1 MKENYFR
8 QKSFCFLLI
17 SLFRAVQNK
26 QTKNGEKTMPRLFG
40 TDGARGVANSELTC
54 ELAMKIGRAAAVVL
68 AGAGKSR
75 PKILI
80 GQDPRISSQML
91 EAALTAGICSVGA
104 DVLRIGTV
112 PTPAVAYLVKKY
124 EADAGVMISASH
136 NSCEYNGIKLFSGT
150 GFKLSD
156 ELEDKIEELVKS
168 GVYDGAHPTGENV
181 GRVIE
186 IQNAV
191 EDYINHVVSTVDV
204 RFDGMKVAL
213 DCANGS
219 SSVCAEQ
226 LYKRLGAEVSVIHNH
241 PDGININ
248 DKCGSTHM
256 ESLKAF
262 VKANEMDIG
271 LAFDGDADRCLA
283 VDSDGNLVDG
293 DVLIAIAALDMKKR
307 GKLKNDTAVVTVMTN
322 MGFWKF
328 AEQNGI
334 NVKKTAVGDRYVLEE
349 MLKNDYVIGGEQ
361 SGHIIFREFA
371 TTGDGE
377 LTGVQLLAAMKREG
391 KTLRRLA
398 GIMKIYPQ
406 TLKNVVVTPEG
417 KAAYGEDCEIKS
429 VIESVENELSSDGR
443 VLVRLSGTE
452 PKIRVMLEGTNL
464 SDIERLADKIVD
476 KIKERLL

>member
-1 MKENYFR
+1 
-8 QKSFCFLLI
+8 
-17 SLFRAVQNK
+17 
-26 QTKNGEKTMPRLFG
+26 MPRLFG

-80 GQDPRISSQML
+80 GMDPRISSQML

-156 ELEDKIEELVKS
+156 NLEDEIEELVNS
-168 GVYDGAHPTGENV
+168 GVYDGARPTGENV
-181 GRVIE
+181 GRVIRMP
-186 IQNAV
+186 NAV
-191 EDYINHVVSTVDV
+191 EDYISHVISSVDV
-204 RFDGMKVAL
+204 RFDGMRVAL

-219 SSVCAEQ
+219 SSVCAEEIFT
-226 LYKRLGAEVSVIHNH
+226 RLGAEVSVIHNH

-256 ESLKAF
+256 ESLQNF
-262 VKANEMDIG
+262 VKANRMDIG

-283 VDSDGNLVDG
+283 VDSDGNIVDG
-293 DVLIAIAALDMKKR
+293 DVLIAIAAMDMKKR
-307 GKLKNDTAVVTVMTN
+307 GRLKNNTAVVTVMTN

-328 AEQNGI
+328 AQQNGI
-334 NVKKTAVGDRYVLEE
+334 EVKKTAVGDRYVLEE
-349 MLKNDYVIGGEQ
+349 MLKNDYSVGGEQ

-377 LTGVQLLAAMKREG
+377 LTGVQLLAAMKRDG
-391 KTLRRLA
+391 KTLRRLSE
-398 GIMKIYPQ
+398 IMKIYPQ
-406 TLKNVVVTPEG
+406 TLKNVMVTPEG
-417 KAAYGEDCEIKS
+417 KAAYADDAEIKGI
-429 VIESVENELSSDGR
+429 IECVENELGSDGR

-452 PKIRVMLEGTNL
+452 PKIRVMLEGTDL
-464 SDIERLADKIVD
+464 RVFEELADKIVD
-476 KIKERLL
+476 KIKESLLL

>member
-1 MKENYFR
+1 
-8 QKSFCFLLI
+8 
-17 SLFRAVQNK
+17 
-26 QTKNGEKTMPRLFG
+26 MPRLFG

-80 GQDPRISSQML
+80 GMDPRISSQML

-156 ELEDKIEELVKS
+156 NLEDEIEELVNS
-168 GVYDGAHPTGENV
+168 GVYDGARPTGENV
-181 GRVIE
+181 GQVIKMP
-186 IQNAV
+186 NAV
-191 EDYINHVVSTVDV
+191 EDYISHVISSVDV
-204 RFDGMKVAL
+204 RFDGMRVAL

-219 SSVCAEQ
+219 SSVCAEEIFT
-226 LYKRLGAEVSVIHNH
+226 RLGAEVSVIHNH

-256 ESLKAF
+256 ESLQNF
-262 VKANEMDIG
+262 VKANRMDLG

-283 VDSDGNLVDG
+283 VDSDGNIVDG
-293 DVLIAIAALDMKKR
+293 DVLIAIAAMDMKKR
-307 GKLKNDTAVVTVMTN
+307 GRLKNNTAVVTVMTN

-328 AEQNGI
+328 AQQNGI
-334 NVKKTAVGDRYVLEE
+334 EVKKTAVGDRYVLEE
-349 MLKNDYVIGGEQ
+349 MLKNDYSVGGEQ

-391 KTLRRLA
+391 KTLRRLSE
-398 GIMKIYPQ
+398 IMKIYPQ
-406 TLKNVVVTPEG
+406 TLKNVMVTPEG
-417 KAAYGEDCEIKS
+417 KAAYADDAEIKEI
-429 VIESVENELSSDGR
+429 IEWVEKELGSDGR

-452 PKIRVMLEGTNL
+452 PKIRVMLEGTDL
-464 SDIERLADKIVD
+464 RAIEGLADKIVD

>member
-1 MKENYFR
+1 
-8 QKSFCFLLI
+8 
-17 SLFRAVQNK
+17 
-26 QTKNGEKTMPRLFG
+26 MPRLFG

-80 GQDPRISSQML
+80 GMDPRISSQML

-156 ELEDKIEELVKS
+156 NLEDEIEELVNS
-168 GVYDGAHPTGENV
+168 GVYDGARPTGENV
-181 GRVIE
+181 GRVIKMP
-186 IQNAV
+186 NAV
-191 EDYINHVVSTVDV
+191 EDYISHVISSVDV
-204 RFDGMKVAL
+204 RFDGMRVAL

-219 SSVCAEQ
+219 FSVCAEEIFT
-226 LYKRLGAEVSVIHNH
+226 RLGAEVSVIHNH

-256 ESLKAF
+256 ESLQNF
-262 VKANEMDIG
+262 VKANRMDIG

-283 VDSDGNLVDG
+283 VDSDGNIVDG
-293 DVLIAIAALDMKKR
+293 DVLIAIAAMDMKKR
-307 GKLKNDTAVVTVMTN
+307 GRLKNNTAVVTVMTN

-328 AEQNGI
+328 AQQNGI
-334 NVKKTAVGDRYVLEE
+334 EVKKTAVGDRYVLEE
-349 MLKNDYVIGGEQ
+349 MLKNDYSVGGEQ

-391 KTLRRLA
+391 KTLRRLSE
-398 GIMKIYPQ
+398 IMKIYPQ
-406 TLKNVVVTPEG
+406 TLKDVMVTPEG
-417 KAAYGEDCEIKS
+417 KAAYADDAEIKGI
-429 VIESVENELSSDGR
+429 IECVENELGSDGR

-452 PKIRVMLEGTNL
+452 PKIRVMLEGTDL
-464 SDIERLADKIVD
+464 RVIEELADKIVD

>member
-1 MKENYFR
+1 
-8 QKSFCFLLI
+8 
-17 SLFRAVQNK
+17 
-26 QTKNGEKTMPRLFG
+26 MPRLFG

-186 IQNAV
+186 MQNAV

-241 PDGININ
+241 PDGINTTNAARPIWSRSRPLLRQTKWISVLPLTETPT
-248 DKCGSTHM
+248 DALRWPAT
-256 ESLKAF
+256 EILWT
-262 VKANEMDIG
+262 EM
-271 LAFDGDADRCLA
+271 CL
-283 VDSDGNLVDG
+283 
-293 DVLIAIAALDMKKR
+293 
-307 GKLKNDTAVVTVMTN
+307 
-322 MGFWKF
+322 
-328 AEQNGI
+328 
-334 NVKKTAVGDRYVLEE
+334 
-349 MLKNDYVIGGEQ
+349 
-361 SGHIIFREFA
+361 
-371 TTGDGE
+371 
-377 LTGVQLLAAMKREG
+377 
-391 KTLRRLA
+391 
-398 GIMKIYPQ
+398 
-406 TLKNVVVTPEG
+406 
-417 KAAYGEDCEIKS
+417 
-429 VIESVENELSSDGR
+429 
-443 VLVRLSGTE
+443 
-452 PKIRVMLEGTNL
+452 
-464 SDIERLADKIVD
+464 
-476 KIKERLL
+476 

>member
-1 MKENYFR
+1 
-8 QKSFCFLLI
+8 
-17 SLFRAVQNK
+17 
-26 QTKNGEKTMPRLFG
+26 
-40 TDGARGVANSELTC
+40 
-54 ELAMKIGRAAAVVL
+54 
-68 AGAGKSR
+68 
-75 PKILI
+75 
-80 GQDPRISSQML
+80 
-91 EAALTAGICSVGA
+91 
-104 DVLRIGTV
+104 
-112 PTPAVAYLVKKY
+112 
-124 EADAGVMISASH
+124 
-136 NSCEYNGIKLFSGT
+136 
-150 GFKLSD
+150 
-156 ELEDKIEELVKS
+156 
-168 GVYDGAHPTGENV
+168 
-181 GRVIE
+181 
-186 IQNAV
+186 
-191 EDYINHVVSTVDV
+191 
-204 RFDGMKVAL
+204 
-213 DCANGS
+213 
-219 SSVCAEQ
+219 
-226 LYKRLGAEVSVIHNH
+226 
-241 PDGININ
+241 
-248 DKCGSTHM
+248 M

-429 VIESVENELSSDGR
+429 IIESVENELSSDGR

>member
-1 MKENYFR
+1 
-8 QKSFCFLLI
+8 
-17 SLFRAVQNK
+17 
-26 QTKNGEKTMPRLFG
+26 MPRLFG
-40 TDGARGVANSELTC
+40 TDGARGVANRELTC

-80 GQDPRISSQML
+80 GMDPRISSQML

-156 ELEDKIEELVKS
+156 ELEDKIEELVVS
-168 GVYDGAHPTGENV
+168 GVYDGAHPIGENV

-186 IQNAV
+186 MPNAV
-191 EDYINHVVSTVDV
+191 EDYIKHVVSTVDV
-204 RFDGMKVAL
+204 RFDGMRVAL

-226 LYKRLGAEVSVIHNH
+226 LFTRLGAEVAVIHNS

-248 DKCGSTHM
+248 DRCGSTHM
-256 ESLKAF
+256 ESLVSF
-262 VKANEMDIG
+262 VKAGNMDVG
-271 LAFDGDADRCLA
+271 FAFDGDADRCLA
-283 VDSDGNLVDG
+283 VDGDGNIVDG
-293 DVLIAIAALDMKKR
+293 DVLIAIAAMDMKKR
-307 GKLKNDTAVVTVMTN
+307 GELKNNTAVVTVMTN

-328 AEQNGI
+328 AAGNGI
-334 NVKKTAVGDRYVLEE
+334 EVKKTAVGDRYVLEE
-349 MLKNDYVIGGEQ
+349 MLKNDYSIGGEQ

-377 LTGVQLLAAMKREG
+377 LTGVQILAAMKREG

-398 GIMKIYPQ
+398 EIMKIYPQ

-417 KAAYGEDCEIKS
+417 KAAYADDGEIKS
-429 VIESVENELSSDGR
+429 VIESVEKELGGDGR
-443 VLVRLSGTE
+443 CLSVFRE
-452 PKIRVMLEGTNL
+452 PNPKSALCLREPTLAL
-464 SDIERLADKIVD
+464 SKSLPTKLWT
-476 KIKERLL
+476 K